1 MANNTIDASPGRPQ
15 EQHHQQIAKSSVWL
29 NDAQHKQRA
38 RYKYFPHI
46 FPSSFSLPKLLFFLL
61 LFYSFIFLATIERR
75 SILRST
81 KYRKVFLWELST
93 CGRSVNGRGRA
104 ICASIYM
111 CVCVCMGN
119 IFLLIFQILR
129 IHISLFACLCL
140 SMRTKERVKNQT
152 SKRGKQKFSFLKVF
166 RKYRRRQRVVS
177 FEVHK
182 VKVTIL
188 KGIFIKC
195 SM

>member
-46 FPSSFSLPKLLFFLL
+46 FPSSFSLPKLLLL
-61 LFYSFIFLATIERR
+61 LYSFIFLATIERR

-104 ICASIYM
+104 ICASIYV
-111 CVCVCMGN
+111 CVCVWATYFCWY
-119 IFLLIFQILR
+119 FKYYAYTLVYLLVYVFQCER
-129 IHISLFACLCL
+129 
-140 SMRTKERVKNQT
+140 RRGWKTKQPKGET
-152 SKRGKQKFSFLKVF
+152 KVF
-166 RKYRRRQRVVS
+166 FFES
-177 FEVHK
+177 FSK
-182 VKVTIL
+182 ISKKTAGCQL
-188 KGIFIKC
+188 W
-195 SM
+195 SA